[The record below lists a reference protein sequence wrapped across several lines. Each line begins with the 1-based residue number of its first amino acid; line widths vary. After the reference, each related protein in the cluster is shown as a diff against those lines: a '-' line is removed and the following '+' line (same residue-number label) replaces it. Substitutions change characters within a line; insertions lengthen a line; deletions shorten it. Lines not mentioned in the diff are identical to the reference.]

1 MCDVTVC
8 SSCACCVVG
17 QNPSQT
23 SAWCPMVTAQLANM
37 TGDTYFLLVIFLK
50 FYNTII
56 RTNKTVQLH
65 KIQTTNDR
73 YLCCGQAVV
82 VCC

>member
-17 QNPSQT
+17 QNPSLT

-37 TGDTYFLLVIFLK
+37 TGDNLFLVFFVFLF

-65 KIQTTNDR
+65 KFQTTNDT
-73 YLCCGQAVV
+73 YVV
-82 VCC
+82 VRLL